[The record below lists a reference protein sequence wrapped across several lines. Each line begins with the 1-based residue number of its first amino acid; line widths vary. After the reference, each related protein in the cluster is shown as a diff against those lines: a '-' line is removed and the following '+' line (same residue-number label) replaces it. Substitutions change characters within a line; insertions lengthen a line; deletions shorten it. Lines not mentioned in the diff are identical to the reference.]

1 MRSPKKLMLC
11 CSMLVAAAVSL
22 PGRAAPPKEKKAAA
36 APAQRLDPPERLPP
50 ILRELLHK
58 RMERHGAD
66 MGRLVSLV
74 VLLRYDEIVPL
85 SEHIVRE
92 PQLARPL
99 PGELDQL
106 NAQLPTRFFTL
117 QEELRERARQLTD
130 AARARDD
137 KALAGSFG
145 RLTESCVACHAAYR
159 GDPAPAAKPA
169 ANKDGT
175 AR

>member
-1 MRSPKKLMLC
+1 MLC

-22 PGRAAPPKEKKAAA
+22 GGLPGRAAPQAKDKDKGEKKR
-36 APAQRLDPPERLPP
+36 APAPAPGLDPPERLSPL
-50 ILRELLHK
+50 LRELLHK

-66 MGRLVSLV
+66 MSQLVSQV
-74 VLLRYDEIVPL
+74 VLLRYDAIVPL

-99 PGELDQL
+99 PGEMDQL
-106 NAQLPTRFFTL
+106 NAQLPSRFFTF

-137 KALAGSFG
+137 KALAGAFG

-159 GDPAPAAKPA
+159 SDPAPATRK
-169 ANKDGT
+169 
-175 AR
+175 